1 MIVRGGRGGL
11 QGRPEIF
18 RTLGTV
24 GLLLAVLA
32 GCGSPEYHY
41 VTNSADRTYV
51 KIPSSWRPIDEK
63 QLNIA
68 FDLDPA
74 LEAADLGIWHVGY
87 DADPAPTGPAVEN
100 LIGWQA
106 TAPAAF
112 IGVRNVPPSSR
123 GQYSL
128 DGLRDLFF
136 PVSPTARQRL
146 ATGAIPAA
154 GFTDFALITDE
165 VLTPGSG
172 VRGVHEVFRYRMG
185 GGPLQIIDQTVYLND
200 DASKL
205 YMFFVRC
212 STECYLERQQE
223 IESVVSSFTV
233 RESS

>member
-1 MIVRGGRGGL
+1 MIVRGGRGGR
-11 QGRPEIF
+11 QGRLEIF

-41 VTNSADRTYV
+41 VSNSTDRTYV

-63 QLNIA
+63 QLNAA
-68 FDLDPA
+68 FELDPA
-74 LEAADLGIWHVGY
+74 LEAADLGIWHEGY
-87 DADPAPTGPAVEN
+87 DADPAPHGPAVEH
-100 LIGWQA
+100 LTGWQA

-136 PVSPTARQRL
+136 PVSPTARRQL
-146 ATGAIPAA
+146 AAGAIPAA

-172 VRGVHEVFRYRMG
+172 LRGVHDVYRYRRG
-185 GGPLQIIDQTVYLND
+185 DGPLQIIDQTVYLND